1 MSMRITGIRNITF
14 QSNDIKSEAQK
25 ANSKTSKAAN
35 TVLGLTT
42 AAGLCSAAYF
52 VMRKPANV
60 KRAEDAQKLMNK
72 TLAAVKS
79 DIEQLSEKIVKPMA
93 QGNVSVRYTSKA
105 ENSNFLSDNFIFN
118 QDGELYKRIYTYID
132 EASGDKVIKIYQC
145 KNPKALYAKVSE
157 LPEDLLE
164 KTITINRT
172 PMKDF
177 DAYQNGGFEELTYIT
192 SSDGKVKTLQKFF
205 NKNKKLHEM
214 TVYNERNSELKEV
227 VRYDYAYNS
236 DGNLAGYAREDIT
249 QGKEYV
255 PMSVKMYDGSTVEA
269 KYVDD
274 LYTPDSKFNPD
285 NF

>member
-1 MSMRITGIRNITF
+1 MRITGIRNITF
-14 QSNDIKSEAQK
+14 QSNDIKPEAQK
-25 ANSKTSKAAN
+25 ANNGTSKTTN

-60 KRAEDAQKLMNK
+60 RRAEDAQKLMNK

-79 DIEQLSEKIVKPMA
+79 DIERLSEKIIKPMA
-93 QGNVSVRYTSKA
+93 QGNVSVRYTSKS
-105 ENSNFLSDNFIFN
+105 ENANFLSDNLIFN
-118 QDGELYKRIYTYID
+118 RDGELFKRIYTYID

-164 KTITINRT
+164 KTIRINRA
-172 PMKDF
+172 PMKPL
-177 DAYQNGGFEELTYIT
+177 DAYQDGGFEEFTYIT
-192 SSDGKVKTLQKFF
+192 SSDGRVKTLQKFF
-205 NKNKKLHEM
+205 NKNKRMHEM

-227 VRYDYAYNS
+227 VRYDFAYNP
-236 DGNLAGYAREDIT
+236 DGKLAGYAREDLT

-255 PMSVKMYDGSTVEA
+255 PMSIKMYDGSTVDA